1 MQGTLCSL
9 IYIPYNIWKIRV
21 LNTEAAGGGGVPAL
35 HKERGLIYQS
45 VSNPQTE
52 CQVASP
58 VSGSPVDGWA
68 GERASRA
75 RGLRSCLV
83 RPHSLKRTACCHSR
97 NPPINHDL
105 ALNMPKR
112 RKQFVD

>member
-1 MQGTLCSL
+1 M
-9 IYIPYNIWKIRV
+9 
-21 LNTEAAGGGGVPAL
+21 EATDGGGVPAL

-52 CQVASP
+52 CQVASQ

-75 RGLRSCLV
+75 RGLRSCLAC
-83 RPHSLKRTACCHSR
+83 PHSLKRTGR
-97 NPPINHDL
+97 GPPAVIPETRPSITTL
-105 ALNMPKR
+105 R
-112 RKQFVD
+112 